1 MRTTTQR
8 RFLLVPHQY
17 EDSRKGTFVFSRNAC
32 RRTIPLTKKRL
43 LGPSRRSQR
52 SIERRCSAT
61 MKGIPGTAPST
72 LAKRLRSQRLT
83 GPKLPTAE
91 QVVRHLLAVQAQ
103 DTRGMRL
110 ALRPRSHGL
119 RSADVG
125 TALSLARSL
134 VVSWLNR
141 GTLHLVAAA
150 DYWWLH
156 PLTTPPLGP
165 RTRRELRVALDRA
178 GVPTAGQGLVHLL
191 VADTLRWQICARAGS
206 WSDRSSRSRS
216 GPLPNS
222 TKTRP
227 ACLIMPP
234 TVAVGGGRAIGS
246 QVQPVR
252 GPVPPRPRAKG
263 A

>member
-1 MRTTTQR
+1 
-8 RFLLVPHQY
+8 
-17 EDSRKGTFVFSRNAC
+17 
-32 RRTIPLTKKRL
+32 
-43 LGPSRRSQR
+43 
-52 SIERRCSAT
+52 

-191 VADTLRWQICARAGS
+191 VADTLRWQI
-206 WSDRSSRSRS
+206 
-216 GPLPNS
+216 
-222 TKTRP
+222 
-227 ACLIMPP
+227 
-234 TVAVGGGRAIGS
+234 
-246 QVQPVR
+246 VR
-252 GPVPPRPRAKG
+252 GLARGPTAPADPEAGPCPTRQRRGPRA
-263 A
+263 